1 MAQKNIYKGEITL
14 IKIKDGQ
21 DGNSIVRVIDFYKLG
36 NNVENIPGA
45 PAISYSIFDI
55 ESAGWSQ
62 TMPAGFGAS
71 NPIIWN
77 FKRTEY
83 SNGTVEHS
91 GVVVASFWTVT
102 PEVKAKYCAT
112 QETDISKWDD
122 VFNDAIHNYI
132 IFSYDGGET
141 WTPQGGIR
149 IKGKVSVDEEAVI
162 YKVISSSNEI
172 LRYAG
177 PDLSEDAQD
186 EDGGNNSELH
196 FSPRQLELSIQ
207 REYLGLVD
215 IINLVETNE
224 ELLDEYDY
232 MPEFN
237 CFLVDPINIDKKI
250 SIKEL
255 IDELQAYLDN
265 YLNVKTE
272 PAPEGSS
279 EEEKI
284 ARENENRAKEILRS
298 IITQDRL
305 DNIQIY
311 DYNLNKISFDISTL
325 YNLISAKEKY
335 NLNPNGQALSFQT
348 LKILDNIESF
358 LDITVNLKGKDNEQK
373 TASGK
378 YTIRYSTS
386 HDLAKLN
393 IYASGIVQSVQD
405 TKLVFDA
412 EGLRVYD
419 GGIKVFDNQYII
431 ASPQPTSEEAF
442 SARDYYE
449 QTPLG
454 FIKAENYE
462 AGATYYEKQQ
472 NKVFGLDENGNLYVK
487 GTGEFSGKIIA
498 KEGEF
503 TGSVYAKN
511 GTLGDLTVNGRLTIA
526 GDQEE
531 IYLENSRFDL
541 IELSIEDS
549 VLEDLYYLNPETN
562 EIEPYEGTSIIKDY
576 KYYKKVKTPGIYSS
590 NFKWENDDTA
600 GFWIDSNSSKIRVN
614 DIELGNGALVHDVIK
629 FEHDGTQA
637 LLMNPGKHNGV
648 FIEAGQIGSPTLRI
662 DTNGNIKAGNIINNN
677 YIEINGEKGT
687 IKSGNYFSGATGWKI
702 DNNSAE
708 FNDIVARGTLKS
720 AVFEQ
725 NEVSTIGGTLLIRPS
740 SMIKEVKTVIGNKNL
755 IDLILEKDTID
766 FGIVES
772 INGNEG
778 SKPYYFK
785 IGNSSQGYKFV
796 SYIYE
801 ENTNTNNKTKIGI
814 RVQTFG
820 EINPSSLVGQ
830 ILIGYGNNGDIGIGL
845 NSSNSASAMPPQAIS
860 VFETVVEVNQD
871 SNEKITDITLRENPK
886 IVLGRMDD
894 EGKDYGLSK
903 YGLYAE
909 QVNVKGELS
918 STSEKFYSGINSN
931 SQIYEIDSQEEAN
944 RIVLWAGARIKDYNS
959 IEQAVQ
965 NAAFRVDMAGNV
977 YASSGHFQGEIEG
990 SLITSSILKAAVIQ
1004 GIGFNEENEDYS
1016 AALTIEDA
1024 KNGIRFRK
1032 RYEDEKSKEIKFE
1045 DYFLLSNS
1053 SMLMS
1058 IPIISG
1064 FTQEDQTIITN
1075 GKIVTNTIT
1084 LSDLNINSSE
1094 IYLQSNDSNG
1104 LDFAAV
1110 VGEISV
1116 LVQVDGEDGFPF
1128 EEGEEGGFG
1137 LVYTEAREAVFSLN
1151 KDNIRAERDIYLNND
1166 IYYGEGAMEY
1176 KRITKTDNGVKNTI
1190 GYDLYIKS

>member
-1 MAQKNIYKGEITL
+1 MAQKNTYKGEITL

-21 DGNSIVRVIDFYKLG
+21 DGNSIVRIIDFYKLG
-36 NNVENIPGA
+36 DNAENIPGV
-45 PAISYSIFDI
+45 PAANYSIFDI
-55 ESAGWSQ
+55 ESAGWAQ
-62 TMPAGFGAS
+62 TMPTGFGAS

-83 SNGTVEHS
+83 SDGTVEHS
-91 GVVVASFWTVT
+91 GVVIASFWTVT

-122 VFNDAIHNYI
+122 VFNDAVHNYI

-141 WTPQGGIR
+141 WTPRGGIR

-162 YKVISSSNEI
+162 YKITSSSNEI
-172 LRYAG
+172 LRYTG
-177 PDLSEDAQD
+177 PDLSEDVQE
-186 EDGGNNSELH
+186 EDDTSNSELH

-215 IINLVETNE
+215 TVNLVEKNE

-232 MPEFN
+232 IPKFN
-237 CFLVDPINIDKKI
+237 CYLVDPININKKI
-250 SIKEL
+250 SIQEL
-255 IDELQAYLDN
+255 IDELQTYLNN
-265 YLNVKTE
+265 YLKVETE

-284 ARENENRAKEILRS
+284 ARENEIRVKEILRG

-325 YNLISAKEKY
+325 YDLIYAKEKY

-358 LDITVNLKGKDNEQK
+358 LDIAVNLEGIDNKQK

-378 YTIRYSTS
+378 YTIRYSTT

-412 EGLRVYD
+412 EGLSVYD
-419 GGIKVFDNQYII
+419 GGIKVFDNQYIV
-431 ASPQPTSEEAF
+431 ASPQPTSEETLLVH
-442 SARDYYE
+442 DYYIE
-449 QTPLG
+449 TSSG
-454 FIKAENYE
+454 FVKSEVYE
-462 AGATYYEKQQ
+462 AGIIYYEKQQ
-472 NKVFGLDENGNLYVK
+472 NKVFGLDESGNLYVK
-487 GTGEFSGKIIA
+487 GSGEFSGKIIA

-503 TGSVYAKN
+503 TGTVYAKN

-526 GDQEE
+526 GDQAE
-531 IYLENSRFDL
+531 IYLENSRFNL
-541 IELSIEDS
+541 IELSAEDS
-549 VLEDLYYLNPETN
+549 VPEDLYYLNSETN
-562 EIEPYEGTSIIKDY
+562 QIEPYEGTSIIEEY
-576 KYYKKVKTPGIYSS
+576 KYYRKVKTPGIYSS
-590 NFKWENDDTA
+590 NFKWEDNDTA

-614 DIELGNGALVHDVIK
+614 DIELGNGALVHDIIK
-629 FEHDGTQA
+629 FEYEGTQA
-637 LLMNPGKHNGV
+637 LLMNPGKHNGI

-720 AVFEQ
+720 TVFEQ
-725 NEVSTIGGTLLIRPS
+725 NEVSTVGGTLLVRPS
-740 SMIKEVKTVIGNKNL
+740 SMIKDAKAVINDRTL

-772 INGNEG
+772 INGIDGPE
-778 SKPYYFK
+778 PYYFK
-785 IGNSSQGYKFV
+785 IGNGNQGYRFV

-801 ENTNTNNKTKIGI
+801 ENTNNNTKIGI
-814 RVQTFG
+814 RVQTYS
-820 EINPSSLVGQ
+820 EVNTATLIGQ
-830 ILIGYGNNGDIGIGL
+830 ILIGYGNNGDIGIGI

-860 VFETVVEVNQD
+860 VFETVVEITQD
-871 SNEKITDITLRENPK
+871 EDGNTTDVTLRENPK
-886 IVLGRMDD
+886 IVLGKMDED
-894 EGKDYGLSK
+894 GKDYGLSK
-903 YGLYAE
+903 YGLYAD
-909 QVNVKGELS
+909 QVNVRGELS
-918 STSEKFYSGINSN
+918 STTEEFYSGINSN
-931 SQIYEIDSQEEAN
+931 SKIYEANSQKEDN
-944 RIVLWAGARIKDYNS
+944 RIVLWAGAKIKQYNTV
-959 IEQAVQ
+959 EQAVQ

-977 YASSGHFQGEIEG
+977 YASSGHFRGEIES
-990 SLITSSILKAAVIQ
+990 SLITSSVLKAAVIQ
-1004 GIGFNEENEDYS
+1004 GIGPTDGDENCS

-1024 KNGIRFRK
+1024 ENGIRFHR
-1032 RYEDEKSKEIKFE
+1032 RYEDEETKQIKFE

-1053 SMLMS
+1053 AMRMS

-1064 FTQEDQTIITN
+1064 SIIEDQTMIDN
-1075 GKIVTNTIT
+1075 GKITTNSIT
-1084 LSDLNINSSE
+1084 LSNLNISSSE
-1094 IYLQSNDSNG
+1094 VYLQSNNDSG
-1104 LDFAAV
+1104 LDFAAI
-1110 VGEISV
+1110 VGDEPIFV
-1116 LVQVDGEDGFPF
+1116 LVETEEGLEAGFPVLDGEVGI
-1128 EEGEEGGFG
+1128 
-1137 LVYTEAREAVFSLN
+1137 VYTEKKEAILSIN
-1151 KDNIRAERDIYLNND
+1151 KEDIRAERDIHLNHNV
-1166 IYYGEGAMEY
+1166 YYGDGAMEY
-1176 KRITKTDNGVKNTI
+1176 KRIVKTTNGVEAVL